1 MGRQSATR
9 APQLETKAAKAPT
22 VETKILGFAEIKSL
36 DDVHG
41 TFEGYLAAFN
51 NEDGN
56 GDIIE
61 RGAFTKTLGEA
72 KQVQSKN
79 GATFLY
85 PLLWMHDENNPI
97 GGFTDMKEDST
108 GLYVKG
114 LCDLDTEVGRRAFSA
129 MTKGYMR
136 QLSIGFQTRKATRDA
151 KGVRHLTEIQL
162 WEGSLIT
169 TGYAA
174 NQQANILA
182 TKRRGADGGAVRK
195 AASGKSSW
203 PLADRDKAW
212 DGSGAHDRLVA
223 WASDDAGKLDESKM
237 KSVHFY
243 VDDSAP
249 DQIGSYKLPF
259 CDVVDGNVTAI
270 PRGIFAVAG
279 VLSGSRGGAD
289 IPAADTKA
297 VRAKVAGYY
306 RRMAKQFDDESL
318 IAPWEEDKAAWRKA
332 IETKGWGGLLTLTR
346 SLSTMDYFSDDMEVI
361 LQMLG
366 SACGMMFTDGDEEMG
381 EPQAPETAVAI
392 LLDNMEGFSPALQEV
407 ATTFFAFDQAL
418 DTVLGMLGMDTDGT
432 NSYMRAEP
440 VLEAKAGRSLSAANK
455 AKLMSIHSAMGACQ
469 TKLKN
474 FVDEKNDDSEDQ
486 GAGDESSRVRG
497 VAIDRK
503 RREPEPGATTHSAT
517 EPDPDEET
525 TLAEGL
531 EELAIEMSLG
541 TFSLD

>member
-1 MGRQSATR
+1 MGKRSAAR
-9 APQLETKAAKAPT
+9 APQ

-36 DDVHG
+36 DEVHG

-61 RGAFTKTLGEA
+61 RGAFTKTLQEA
-72 KQVQSKN
+72 KQVQSRN

-97 GGFTDMKEDST
+97 GGFTDMKEDSS
-108 GLYVKG
+108 GLFVKG

-136 QLSIGFQTRKATRDA
+136 QLSIGFQTKKATRDA
-151 KGVRHLTEIQL
+151 KGVRHLQEIAL

-195 AASGKSSW
+195 AASGKASW
-203 PLADRDKAW
+203 PLADRDRAW
-212 DGSGAHDRLVA
+212 DGSGAHNRLVA
-223 WASDDAGKLDESKM
+223 WATDDAGNLDESKM
-237 KSVHFY
+237 KSVHFWY
-243 VDDSAP
+243 DDSAP
-249 DQIGSYKLPF
+249 DKIGSYKLAF
-259 CDVVDGNVTAI
+259 CDVIEGNVTAI

-289 IPAADTKA
+289 LPAGDTKA
-297 VRAKVAGYY
+297 VRGKVEGYY
-306 RRMAKQFDDESL
+306 RRMAKTFDDDS
-318 IAPWEEDKAAWRKA
+318 IVAPWTQDKVAWRKA
-332 IETKGWGGLLTLTR
+332 IEEKAWGGLLTLTR
-346 SLSTMDYFSDDMEVI
+346 TLSTMDYLSDDMEVI

-366 SACGMMFTDGDEEMG
+366 SAVGQSWTDGDEEPG
-381 EPQAPETAVAI
+381 EADAPEAAVAI
-392 LLDNMEGFSPALQEV
+392 LLDNMDGFAPALGTL
-407 ATTFFAFDQAL
+407 ANAFFAFDNAL
-418 DTVLGMLGMDTDGT
+418 DDVLGMLGMSTDGAAA
-432 NSYMRAEP
+432 YMRAEP

-455 AKLMSIHSAMGACQ
+455 AKLGSIHEMMGSCA
-469 TKLKN
+469 TKLKA
-474 FVDEKNDDSEDQ
+474 FIDEKDDDSNDK
-486 GAGDESSRVRG
+486 GAGDESSRVHG
-497 VAIDRK
+497 VTIDRK
-503 RREPEPGATTHSAT
+503 RAEPEPRATTQGAT
-517 EPDPDEET
+517 EPDPDEEA

-531 EELAIEMSLG
+531 EALAIEMNLG
-541 TFSLD
+541 SFKLS